1 MRIDII
7 TCQPELIMSPLNE
20 SIVKRARDRGV
31 VEIEVHNLHDYSN
44 DKHRKVDDYAYGGG
58 AGMVLMIQPIANCIN
73 SLQEIRAYD
82 EIIYLSPDGQ
92 IFDQGIANELS
103 LKSNL
108 ILLAGHY
115 KGVDERVRQNF
126 ITREISIGDYVL
138 TGGELGAA
146 VITDAIVRLLPGAIN
161 NESSALTDSF
171 QDGLVAPP
179 VYTRPEIFQD
189 MVVPSILLSGN
200 EKKIEEWRFEQ
211 SVERTKR
218 RRPNLIKK
226 GQNK

>member
-73 SLQEIRAYD
+73 SLKEIRTYD

-161 NESSALTDSF
+161 NESSALSDSF

-226 GQNK
+226 EQNK

>member
-103 LKSNL
+103 LKTNL

-161 NESSALTDSF
+161 NESSALSDSF

-226 GQNK
+226 EQNK

>member
-1 MRIDII
+1 
-7 TCQPELIMSPLNE
+7 MSPLNE

-58 AGMVLMIQPIANCIN
+58 AGMVLMIQPIADCIN
-73 SLQEIRAYD
+73 SLKEIRGYD

-108 ILLAGHY
+108 MLLAGHY

-226 GQNK
+226 EQNK

>member
-1 MRIDII
+1 MHIDII
-7 TCQPELIMSPLNE
+7 TCQPELITSPLNE

-31 VEIEVHNLHDYSN
+31 VKIDVHNLHDYSK

-58 AGMVLMIQPIANCIN
+58 AGMVLMIEPIANCIN
-73 SLQEIRAYD
+73 SLKEIRIYD
-82 EIIYLSPDGQ
+82 DIIYLSPDGQ
-92 IFDQGIANELS
+92 VFDQKIANELS

-115 KGVDERVRQNF
+115 KGVDERVREHF
-126 ITREISIGDYVL
+126 VTREISIGDYVL

-161 NESSALTDSF
+161 NESSALSDSF

-179 VYTRPEIFQD
+179 VYTRPEIFQNIS
-189 MVVPSILLSGN
+189 VPSILLSGN

-211 SVERTKR
+211 SVERTKM

-226 GQNK
+226 EQNK

>member
-1 MRIDII
+1 MHIDII
-7 TCQPELIMSPLNE
+7 TCQPELITSPLNE

-31 VEIEVHNLHDYSN
+31 VKIDVHNLHDYSK

-58 AGMVLMIQPIANCIN
+58 AGMVLMIEPIANCIN
-73 SLQEIRAYD
+73 SLKEIRIYD
-82 EIIYLSPDGQ
+82 DIIYLSPDGQ
-92 IFDQGIANELS
+92 VFDQKIANELS

-115 KGVDERVRQNF
+115 KGVDERVREHF
-126 ITREISIGDYVL
+126 VTREISIGDYVL

-161 NESSALTDSF
+161 NESSALSDSF
-171 QDGLVAPP
+171 QDDLVAPP

-189 MVVPSILLSGN
+189 INVPSILLSGN

-211 SVERTKR
+211 SVERTKM

-226 GQNK
+226 EQNK

>member
-1 MRIDII
+1 MHIDII
-7 TCQPELIMSPLNE
+7 TCQPELITSPLNE

-31 VEIEVHNLHDYSN
+31 VKIDVHNLHDYSK

-58 AGMVLMIQPIANCIN
+58 AGMVLMIEPIANCIN
-73 SLQEIRAYD
+73 SLKEIRIYD
-82 EIIYLSPDGQ
+82 DIIYLSPDGQ
-92 IFDQGIANELS
+92 VFDQKIANELS

-115 KGVDERVRQNF
+115 KGVDERVREHF
-126 ITREISIGDYVL
+126 VTREISIGDYVL

-161 NESSALTDSF
+161 NESSALSDSF

-179 VYTRPEIFQD
+179 VYTRPEIFQNNS
-189 MVVPSILLSGN
+189 VPSILLSGN

-211 SVERTKR
+211 SVERTKM

-226 GQNK
+226 EQNK

>member
-1 MRIDII
+1 M
-7 TCQPELIMSPLNE
+7 
-20 SIVKRARDRGV
+20 
-31 VEIEVHNLHDYSN
+31 IE
-44 DKHRKVDDYAYGGG
+44 
-58 AGMVLMIQPIANCIN
+58 PIANCIN
-73 SLQEIRAYD
+73 SLKKDRSYD

-103 LKSNL
+103 LKKNL

-126 ITREISIGDYVL
+126 ITREISIGNYVL

-146 VITDAIVRLLPGAIN
+146 VITDAVVRLLPGAIN
-161 NESSALTDSF
+161 DESSALSDSF

-179 VYTRPEIFQD
+179 VFTRPEKFQG
-189 MVVPSILLSGN
+189 MVVPPILLSGN

-211 SVERTKR
+211 SVERTKL
-218 RRPNLIKK
+218 RRPDLIKK
-226 GQNK
+226 EQNK

>member
-1 MRIDII
+1 
-7 TCQPELIMSPLNE
+7 MSPLNE

-31 VEIEVHNLHDYSN
+31 VEIEIHNLHDYSN

-73 SLQEIRAYD
+73 SLKKMRTYD

-92 IFDQGIANELS
+92 IFNQGMANELS
-103 LKSNL
+103 LKDNL
-108 ILLAGHY
+108 IFLAGHY

-161 NESSALTDSF
+161 NESSALSDSF

-179 VYTRPEIFQD
+179 VYTRPEIFED
-189 MVVPSILLSGN
+189 MVVPPILLSGN

-226 GQNK
+226 EQNK

>member
-1 MRIDII
+1 MHIDII
-7 TCQPELIMSPLNE
+7 TCQPELITSPLNE
-20 SIVKRARDRGV
+20 SIVKRAKDRGV
-31 VEIEVHNLHDYSN
+31 VEIDVHNLHDYSK

-58 AGMVLMIQPIANCIN
+58 AGMVLMIEPIANCIN
-73 SLQEIRAYD
+73 SLKEIRIYD
-82 EIIYLSPDGQ
+82 DIIYLSPDGQ
-92 IFDQGIANELS
+92 VFNQKIANELS

-115 KGVDERVRQNF
+115 KGVDERVREHF
-126 ITREISIGDYVL
+126 VTREISIGDYVL

-161 NESSALTDSF
+161 NESSALSDSF

-189 MVVPSILLSGN
+189 ISVPSILLSGN
-200 EKKIEEWRFEQ
+200 EKKIDEWRFEQ
-211 SVERTKR
+211 SIERTKM

-226 GQNK
+226 EQNK

>member
-1 MRIDII
+1 MHIDII
-7 TCQPELIMSPLNE
+7 TCQPELITSPLNE
-20 SIVKRARDRGV
+20 SIVKRAKDRGV
-31 VEIEVHNLHDYSN
+31 VEIDVHNLHDYSK

-58 AGMVLMIQPIANCIN
+58 AGMVLMIEPIANCIN
-73 SLQEIRAYD
+73 SLKEIRIYD
-82 EIIYLSPDGQ
+82 DIIYMSPDGQ
-92 IFDQGIANELS
+92 VFNQKIANELS

-115 KGVDERVRQNF
+115 KGVDERVREHF
-126 ITREISIGDYVL
+126 VTREISIGDYVL

-161 NESSALTDSF
+161 NESSALSDSF

-189 MVVPSILLSGN
+189 ISVPSILLSGN
-200 EKKIEEWRFEQ
+200 EKKIDEWRFEQ
-211 SVERTKR
+211 SIERTKM

-226 GQNK
+226 EQNK

>member
-1 MRIDII
+1 MHIDII
-7 TCQPELIMSPLNE
+7 TCQPDLIVSPLNE
-20 SIVKRARDRGV
+20 SIVKRARDRGI
-31 VEIEVHNLHDYSN
+31 VEIEVHNLHDYSS
-44 DKHRKVDDYAYGGG
+44 DKHKRVDDYAYGGG
-58 AGMVLMIQPIANCIN
+58 AGMVLMIEPIANCIN
-73 SLQEIRAYD
+73 SLKKIRIYD

-92 IFDQGIANELS
+92 VFDQGIANELS
-103 LKSNL
+103 LKDNL

-161 NESSALTDSF
+161 NESSALSDSF

-179 VYTRPEIFQD
+179 VYTRPEKFQN

-211 SVERTKR
+211 SVERTKM
-218 RRPNLIKK
+218 RRPDLIKK
-226 GQNK
+226 EQNK

>member
-1 MRIDII
+1 MHIDII
-7 TCQPELIMSPLNE
+7 TCQPELINSPLNE

-31 VEIEVHNLHDYSN
+31 VKIDVHNLHDYSK

-58 AGMVLMIQPIANCIN
+58 AGMVLMIEPIANCIN
-73 SLQEIRAYD
+73 SLKEIRIYD
-82 EIIYLSPDGQ
+82 DIIYLSPDGQ
-92 IFDQGIANELS
+92 VFDQKIANELS

-115 KGVDERVRQNF
+115 KGVDERVREHF
-126 ITREISIGDYVL
+126 VTREISIGDYVL

-161 NESSALTDSF
+161 NESSALSDSF

-189 MVVPSILLSGN
+189 ISVPSILLSGN

-211 SVERTKR
+211 SVERTKM

-226 GQNK
+226 EQNK

>member
-1 MRIDII
+1 MHIDII
-7 TCQPELIMSPLNE
+7 TCQPELITSPLNE

-31 VEIEVHNLHDYSN
+31 VKIDVHNLHDYSK

-58 AGMVLMIQPIANCIN
+58 AGMVLMIEPIANCIN
-73 SLQEIRAYD
+73 SLKEIRIYD
-82 EIIYLSPDGQ
+82 DIIYMSPDGQ
-92 IFDQGIANELS
+92 VFDQKIANELS

-115 KGVDERVRQNF
+115 KGVDERVREHF
-126 ITREISIGDYVL
+126 VTREISIGDYVL

-161 NESSALTDSF
+161 NESSALSDSF

-189 MVVPSILLSGN
+189 ISVPSILLSGN

-211 SVERTKR
+211 SVERTKM

-226 GQNK
+226 EQNK

>member
-31 VEIEVHNLHDYSN
+31 IEIGVHNLHDYSN

-58 AGMVLMIQPIANCIN
+58 AGMVLMIQPIVNCIN
-73 SLQEIRAYD
+73 SLKEIRAYD

-92 IFDQGIANELS
+92 IFNQGIANELS
-103 LKSNL
+103 LKENL

-161 NESSALTDSF
+161 NESSALSDSF

-189 MVVPSILLSGN
+189 ITVPPILLSGN

-218 RRPNLIKK
+218 RRPDLIKK
-226 GQNK
+226 EQNK

>member
-58 AGMVLMIQPIANCIN
+58 AGMVLMIQPIADCIN
-73 SLQEIRAYD
+73 SLKEIRGYD

-226 GQNK
+226 EQNK

>member
-58 AGMVLMIQPIANCIN
+58 AGMVLMIQPIADCIN
-73 SLQEIRAYD
+73 SLKEIRGYD

-108 ILLAGHY
+108 MLLAGHY

-226 GQNK
+226 EQNK

>member
-1 MRIDII
+1 
-7 TCQPELIMSPLNE
+7 
-20 SIVKRARDRGV
+20 
-31 VEIEVHNLHDYSN
+31 
-44 DKHRKVDDYAYGGG
+44 
-58 AGMVLMIQPIANCIN
+58 
-73 SLQEIRAYD
+73 
-82 EIIYLSPDGQ
+82 
-92 IFDQGIANELS
+92 LS

-115 KGVDERVRQNF
+115 KGVDERVREHF
-126 ITREISIGDYVL
+126 VTREISIGDYVL

-161 NESSALTDSF
+161 NESSALSDSF

-189 MVVPSILLSGN
+189 ISVPSILLSGN

-211 SVERTKR
+211 SVERTKM

-226 GQNK
+226 EQNK